1 MAQSQKNKGVRTQ
14 HSDYIKMLGQWE
26 KCRNVF
32 AGTEE
37 LREHTTKYLP
47 RLTDEPET
55 AYMARIGR
63 GVLYNATF
71 RTIQGMIGMVFRR
84 PPVVECSPITESML
98 EDITLTGIPLT
109 AFAQDIAEECMVVG
123 RVGLYVNYP
132 ITSDSMTIADA
143 QALNVRPYMSIIRA
157 EQIINWRQRR
167 VNNKYQL
174 SMAVIQ
180 EEHPIPIDDFED
192 KEVTRY
198 RVLDLD
204 ENDVYRVRIFEVQEK
219 NRQATDIE
227 IERFYPTMNGAMMN
241 YIPLY
246 IIGSDN
252 VTPDIDTPMMID
264 IVDTN
269 IAHYQAY
276 NDLASGNHFSALPT
290 LYITGHEL
298 PEGQSIHIGLGRAL
312 VFPNPAAKV
321 GISEIGTAGF
331 SSLENQLNRLESH
344 MITLGSKLLENHRV
358 QAESS
363 TTAMIYRAGEQSI
376 LASLA
381 QSISTGITIALKTF
395 SEWAGDDSSNV
406 RFDLNKEFFR
416 EPATPEM
423 INALVGS
430 MQGGMISKDAIFSY
444 LQRSEFYP
452 NHISYS
458 DEQSLI
464 EAGMPKE
471 PTKPPVV
478 TTLKKSEDGK
488 GWIAERA
495 A

>member
-1 MAQSQKNKGVRTQ
+1 MAQAQKNKGVRTK
-14 HSDYIKMLGQWE
+14 HSEYTEMLSQWK
-26 KCRNVF
+26 KCRDVF

-37 LREHTTKYLP
+37 LREHTTEYLP
-47 RLTDEPET
+47 ELTDEPPS
-55 AYMARIGR
+55 AYQARLNR
-63 GVLYNATF
+63 TVLYNATY

-84 PPVVECSPITESML
+84 PPVAECPLNTESML

-143 QALNVRPYMSIIRA
+143 QALNVRPYMSIVRA

-167 VNNKYQL
+167 VNNKYAL

-180 EEHPIPIDDFED
+180 EEHSIPIDEFED

-219 NRQATDIE
+219 NRQSTDVE
-227 IERFYPTMNGAMMN
+227 IERFYPTMNGARMN

-246 IIGSDN
+246 IMGSDN

-269 IAHYQAY
+269 IAHYQAFA
-276 NDLASGNHFSALPT
+276 DLSSGCHWSGTPT
-290 LYITGHEL
+290 MTITGHEL
-298 PEGQSIHIGLGRAL
+298 APNETLHVGAGKAL
-312 VFPNPAAKV
+312 VLPNPAAKATMV
-321 GISEIGTAGF
+321 EVGTAGF
-331 SSLENQLNRLESH
+331 SALDSLLNRLEMH
-344 MITLGSKLLENHRV
+344 MVSLGSRLLEGHKV
-358 QAESS
+358 QAESAQ
-363 TTAMIYRAGEQSI
+363 TAMIYRAGEQSI
-376 LASLA
+376 LASVA

-395 SEWAGDDSSNV
+395 AEWAGDDSANV
-406 RFDLNKEFFR
+406 RFDLNREFFAQ
-416 EPATPEM
+416 PVTPEM
-423 INALVGS
+423 LNALVS
-430 MQGGMISKDAIFSY
+430 AWQLGGISAESRFAY
-444 LQRSEFYP
+444 LKRSEFYQP
-452 NHISYS
+452 HEEFE
-458 DEQSLI
+458 DEEKLI
-464 EAGMPKE
+464 EAGKPKE
-471 PTKPPVV
+471 PVKPPVL
-478 TTLKKSEDGK
+478 TTIKRNSDGSMT
-488 GWIAERA
+488 AERA

>member
-37 LREHTTKYLP
+37 LREHTTEYLP
-47 RLTDEPET
+47 ELTDEPSA
-55 AYMARIGR
+55 AYQARLNR
-63 GVLYNATF
+63 TVLYNATY

-84 PPVVECSPITESML
+84 PPVAECPPNTESML

-143 QALNVRPYMSIIRA
+143 QALNVRPYMSIVRA

-167 VNNKYQL
+167 VNNKYAL

-180 EEHPIPIDDFED
+180 EEHSIPIDEFED
-192 KEVTRY
+192 QEVTRY

-219 NRQATDIE
+219 NRQATDVE
-227 IERFYPTMNGAMMN
+227 LERFYPTMNGAAMN

-246 IIGSDN
+246 IMGSDN

-276 NDLASGNHFSALPT
+276 SDLASGNHWSALPI
-290 LYITGHEL
+290 LHITGHEL
-298 PEGQSIHIGLGRAL
+298 PEGKSIHIGLGKAL

-321 GISEIGTAGF
+321 GVAEVGTAGF
-331 SSLENQLNRLESH
+331 ASLENQLNRLEMH
-344 MITLGSKLLENHRV
+344 MVSLGSRLLEGHKV
-358 QAESS
+358 QAESAQ
-363 TTAMIYRAGEQSI
+363 TAMIYRAGEQSI
-376 LASLA
+376 LASVA

-406 RFDLNKEFFR
+406 RFDLNREFFAQ
-416 EPATPEM
+416 PVTPEM
-423 INALVGS
+423 LNALVS
-430 MQGGMISKDAIFSY
+430 AWQLGGISAESRFAY
-444 LQRSEFYP
+444 LKRSEFYQP
-452 NHISYS
+452 HEEFS
-458 DEQSLI
+458 DEEKLI
-464 EAGMPKE
+464 EAGKPK
-471 PTKPPVV
+471 PITPPAIVTKIS
-478 TTLKKSEDGK
+478 KNSDGSMT
-488 GWIAERA
+488 ATRA

>member
-14 HSDYIKMLGQWE
+14 HPSYVEMLGQWE
-26 KCRNVF
+26 KCRDVF

-63 GVLYNATF
+63 GVLYNALF
-71 RTIQGMIGMVFRR
+71 RTVSGFIGMLFRISPVLNA
-84 PPVVECSPITESML
+84 PPNTESMT
-98 EDITLTGIPLT
+98 DDVTLTGIPLT
-109 AFAQDIAEECMVVG
+109 VFAQGLAEECLVVG
-123 RVGLYVNYP
+123 RAGVLVNYP
-132 ITSDSMTIADA
+132 VTSDSMTIADA
-143 QALNVRPYMSIIRA
+143 QALNVRPYMSVIKA
-157 EQIINWRQRR
+157 EQMINWRQRR

-174 SMAVIQ
+174 SMVTIQ
-180 EEHPIPIDDFED
+180 EEHSVPIDDFED

-252 VTPDIDTPMMID
+252 VTPDIDTPMMVD

-276 NDLASGNHFSALPT
+276 SDLASGNHWSALPI
-290 LYITGHEL
+290 LHITGHEL
-298 PEGQSIHIGLGRAL
+298 PEGKSIHIGLGKAL

-321 GISEIGTAGF
+321 GVAEVGTAGF
-331 SSLENQLNRLESH
+331 ASLENQLNRLETH
-344 MITLGSKLLENHRV
+344 MVSLGSRMLESHKV
-358 QAESS
+358 QAESAQ
-363 TTAMIYRAGEQSI
+363 TAMIYRAGEQSI

-395 SEWAGDDSSNV
+395 SEWAGDDSADV
-406 RFDLNKEFFR
+406 RFDLNREFFAQ
-416 EPATPEM
+416 PVTPEM
-423 INALVGS
+423 LNALVS
-430 MQGGMISKDAIFSY
+430 AWQLGGISAESRFAY
-444 LQRSEFYP
+444 LKRSEFYQP
-452 NHISYS
+452 HEEFE
-458 DEQSLI
+458 DEEKLI
-464 EAGMPKE
+464 EAGK
-471 PTKPPVV
+471 TKPIAPPPVL
-478 TTLKKSEDGK
+478 TTIKKMPDGSMQ
-488 GWIAERA
+488 AS
-495 A
+495 